1 MMPNIDIEDKE
12 VFNDIMVDLE
22 EIEEVD
28 KHHEN
33 YVSFLNLR
41 VWMVLLEFDM

>member
-12 VFNDIMVDLE
+12 VFHDIMVDLE

-28 KHHEN
+28 KTHESI
-33 YVSFLNLR
+33 VSFF
-41 VWMVLLEFDM
+41 LENFEDF